1 MIFLFKYL
9 LTTFAISTLFSLS
22 FFGERCMAY
31 LFGEENK
38 IIYRYI
44 YLGLI
49 VLGSV
54 SSLKFVISLID
65 LSYGI
70 MAFPTILSALILAPK
85 VDQMSKKY
93 FKKLK

>member
-1 MIFLFKYL
+1 
-9 LTTFAISTLFSLS
+9 
-22 FFGERCMAY
+22 MAF
-31 LFGEENK
+31 LFGETNK
-38 IIYRYI
+38 RVYRYI

-54 SSLKFVISLID
+54 SSLRFVISLID

-70 MAFPTILSALILAPK
+70 MAFPTLISALILAPK
-85 VDQMSKKY
+85 IDVLSKKY